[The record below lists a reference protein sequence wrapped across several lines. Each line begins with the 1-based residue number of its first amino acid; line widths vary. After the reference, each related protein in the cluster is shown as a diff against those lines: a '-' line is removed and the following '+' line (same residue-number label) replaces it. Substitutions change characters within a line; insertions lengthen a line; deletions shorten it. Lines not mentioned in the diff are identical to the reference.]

1 MLFRNLYGWRS
12 EVCVKL
18 SEDEAEEVVD
28 REVLTYKINAIANT
42 QLLVRYTIVL
52 ESQNTKPLKNLC
64 TYETKL

>member
-1 MLFRNLYGWRS
+1 MLLRNRYEWRS
-12 EVCVKL
+12 LRQVERSK
-18 SEDEAEEVVD
+18 AEEVVD